1 MPRAKRPLA
10 EADPNASNASRSTT
24 TTTKATKRK
33 PTSQDAENLA
43 PKSKKTRGK
52 RSADKIPTAEYA
64 TKDNSKLQA
73 LLRDRGLPTDGT
85 REELIKRLDNSPP
98 VDYDSLLV
106 AELTEMCKQ
115 RNLKGAAQYSKE
127 IKIDRL
133 KLNDSFDRDTAN
145 SSDMNLLIQV
155 AVMEETLLELIA
167 KDATATDNYEKKTT
181 KQLAA
186 LLEKRKLSASGPKET
201 LVSRLRKSDQ
211 KQRTKGIEDR
221 RKKLD
226 KLKPKLES
234 QIGHSV
240 EYSKILE
247 GYDRQEKLDDEI
259 TSRQEYRAGPP
270 NHICDYDWK
279 DSHWASRT
287 ERELSEICSR
297 REMPGHG
304 PKAAMLKWLDTGV
317 VEYEDLYASSLESI
331 CYKRGIKYKSNAKKV
346 DLIKIL
352 READEA
358 ECT

>member
-10 EADPNASNASRSTT
+10 EADPNMSNASKI
-24 TTTKATKRK
+24 TTTKSTKRK
-33 PTSQDAENLA
+33 STTQDTENVA
-43 PKSKKTRGK
+43 PKAKKTRGK
-52 RSADKIPTAEYA
+52 RSTDQKPTSQYE
-64 TKDNSKLQA
+64 TKDNSKLRA
-73 LLRDRGLPTDGT
+73 LLRDRGLSRDGT
-85 REELIKRLDNSPP
+85 REELIKRLDASSP

-106 AELTEMCKQ
+106 PELTEMCKQ

-133 KLNDSFDRDTAN
+133 KLNDNFDRDTGN
-145 SSDMNLLIQV
+145 GSDMTLLIEV
-155 AVMEETLLELIA
+155 AVIEESLQEHIA
-167 KDATATDNYEKKTT
+167 KDATATDTYEKKTA

-186 LLEKRKLSASGPKET
+186 LLEKRKLSVSGQKET
-201 LVSRLRKSDQ
+201 LVSRLRKDDQ

-221 RKKLD
+221 RKKLA
-226 KLKPKLES
+226 KLKLKLES

-240 EYSKILE
+240 DYSKIVE
-247 GYDRQEKLDDEI
+247 AYDRQEKLDNEI
-259 TSRQEYRAGPP
+259 TSRQEYRAEPP

-287 ERELSEICSR
+287 ERQLSEICSR

-304 PKAAMLKWLDTGV
+304 PKAAMIKWLETGA

-331 CYKRGIKYKSNAKKV
+331 CCKRGIKHKSNAKKV

-352 READEA
+352 IEADEA
-358 ECT
+358 ESS